1 MLLPIWV
8 RWALIGVGLLG
19 AVLGIAVWRD
29 RRNRPASKVAEARVV
44 GGRAATVRALATWG
58 PIAVIPLGLALA
70 YWAYGHD
77 IEYLI
82 VSDGAGGEPEVARR
96 MGSDREPEDVPLAPG
111 VKQNRDSYFD
121 PTWVI
126 NRSKVL
132 VRVESVSYGRS
143 LGWGPDEPDLI
154 PPGTAA
160 HFTEIE
166 HVGPGD
172 PPPSSV
178 TDDTGIGMDF
188 RNWLT
193 WGP

>member
-1 MLLPIWV
+1 MFLPIWV
-8 RWALIGVGLLG
+8 RYALIGVGLLAAVIAI
-19 AVLGIAVWRD
+19 AVLRD
-29 RRNRPASKVAEARVV
+29 RSKRPASKVAEARVL
-44 GGRAATVRALATWG
+44 GGRGAARRALAKWG
-58 PIAVIPLGLALA
+58 PIATIPLGIALA

-82 VSDGAGGEPEVARR
+82 VTDGDGGEPEVARR
-96 MGSDREPEDVPLAPG
+96 MGSDREPADVPLAPG
-111 VKQNRDSYFD
+111 VKKNRDSFMD

-126 NRSKVL
+126 NRSSTL

-143 LGWGPDEPDLI
+143 LGWGPDKPDLI

-172 PPPSSV
+172 PPPGQV
-178 TDDTGIGMDF
+178 TDETGIGMDF